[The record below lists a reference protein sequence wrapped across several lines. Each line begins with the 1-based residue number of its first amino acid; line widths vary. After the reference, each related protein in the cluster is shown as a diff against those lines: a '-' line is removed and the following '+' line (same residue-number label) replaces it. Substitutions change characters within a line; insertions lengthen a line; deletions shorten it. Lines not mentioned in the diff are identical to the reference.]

1 MQCNYDNDHDDHDN
15 NDHDDNDDDD
25 HDDCDGDHEEG
36 FHLRGGG
43 GGAPRAHCLKSI
55 QLLEYQVHGGCL
67 GSYQNI
73 QF

>member
-1 MQCNYDNDHDDHDN
+1 MHCNVLNYDNDHDDHDN

-55 QLLEYQVHGGCL
+55 RYMVVVWDQ
-67 GSYQNI
+67 SRI
-73 QF
+73 SS